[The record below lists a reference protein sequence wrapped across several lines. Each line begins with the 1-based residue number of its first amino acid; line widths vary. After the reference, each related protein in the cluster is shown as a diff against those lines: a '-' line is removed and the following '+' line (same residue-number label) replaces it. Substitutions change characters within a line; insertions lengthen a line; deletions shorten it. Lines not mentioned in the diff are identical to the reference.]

1 MNELKHLAV
10 VMDGNRRWAKA
21 KGFLAKFGYTRGV
34 KTLQKLMSVCVEEQ
48 ISQLTLFAFSTENW
62 NRPADEVEFIF
73 KLLERCLDDA
83 LKEFEKNG
91 VRLKAIGD
99 LSRLDE
105 KLKEKI
111 ALVEEK
117 TKHCERLC
125 VNLAISY
132 GSRDE
137 IVRAAKRVVEKG
149 LELSEE
155 NLSANLD
162 LPLDVDL
169 MLRVGNAKR
178 LSNFLLWQSSYAEI
192 CFSETLFPSLTI
204 REFKKI
210 IKEYRKRERTFGK

>member
-34 KTLQKLMSVCVEEQ
+34 ETLQKLMSVCIEEK
-48 ISQLTLFAFSTENW
+48 ISHLTLFAFSTENW
-62 NRPADEVEFIF
+62 KRPADEVEFIF

-91 VRLKAIGD
+91 VRLRAIGD
-99 LSRLDE
+99 LSRLGE
-105 KLKEKI
+105 KLQEKI

-117 TKHCERLC
+117 TKHCELLC

-137 IVRAAKRVVEKG
+137 IIRAAKKVVEKG
-149 LELSEE
+149 LELNEE

-192 CFSETLFPSLTI
+192 CFSETLFPSLTK
-204 REFKKI
+204 REFRRI

>member
-62 NRPADEVEFIF
+62 KRPVDEVEFIF

-99 LSRLDE
+99 LSRLNE

>member
-34 KTLQKLMSVCVEEQ
+34 ETLQKLMSVCIEEK
-48 ISQLTLFAFSTENW
+48 ISHLTLFAFSTENW
-62 NRPADEVEFIF
+62 KRPADEVEFIF

-91 VRLKAIGD
+91 VRLRAIGD

-105 KLKEKI
+105 KLQEKI

-117 TKHCERLC
+117 TKYCELLC

-137 IVRAAKRVVEKG
+137 IIRAAKKVVEKG
-149 LELSEE
+149 LELNEE

-192 CFSETLFPSLTI
+192 CFSETLFPSLTK
-204 REFKKI
+204 REFRRI

>member
-34 KTLQKLMSVCVEEQ
+34 ETLQKLMSVCIEEK
-48 ISQLTLFAFSTENW
+48 ISHLTLFAFSTENW
-62 NRPADEVEFIF
+62 KRPADEVEFIF

-91 VRLKAIGD
+91 VRLRAIGD

-105 KLKEKI
+105 KLQEKI

-117 TKHCERLC
+117 TKHCELLC

-137 IVRAAKRVVEKG
+137 IIRAAKKVVEKG
-149 LELSEE
+149 LELNEE

-192 CFSETLFPSLTI
+192 CFSETLFPSLTK
-204 REFKKI
+204 REFRRI

>member
-34 KTLQKLMSVCVEEQ
+34 KTLQKLMSVCIEEQ

-62 NRPADEVEFIF
+62 NRPVDEVEFIF

-99 LSRLDE
+99 LSRLNE

-137 IVRAAKRVVEKG
+137 IVRAAKKVVEKG

>member
-34 KTLQKLMSVCVEEQ
+34 KTLQKLMSVCIEEQ

-62 NRPADEVEFIF
+62 KRPVDEVEFIF

-169 MLRVGNAKR
+169 MLRVGDAKR

>member
-34 KTLQKLMSVCVEEQ
+34 KILQKLMSVCIEEQ

-62 NRPADEVEFIF
+62 NRPSDEVEFIF

-137 IVRAAKRVVEKG
+137 IIRAAKRVVEKG

>member
-34 KTLQKLMSVCVEEQ
+34 KTLQKLMSVCIEEQ

-62 NRPADEVEFIF
+62 NRPVDEVEFIF
-73 KLLERCLDDA
+73 KLLDRCLDDA

-91 VRLKAIGD
+91 IRLKAIGN

>member
-34 KTLQKLMSVCVEEQ
+34 ETLQKLMSVCIEEK
-48 ISQLTLFAFSTENW
+48 ISHLTLFAFSTENW
-62 NRPADEVEFIF
+62 KRPADEVEFIF

-91 VRLKAIGD
+91 VRLRAIGD

-105 KLKEKI
+105 KLQEKI

-117 TKHCERLC
+117 TKHCELLC

-137 IVRAAKRVVEKG
+137 IIRAAKKVVEKG
-149 LELSEE
+149 LELNEE

-192 CFSETLFPSLTI
+192 CFSEILFPSLTK
-204 REFKKI
+204 REFRRI